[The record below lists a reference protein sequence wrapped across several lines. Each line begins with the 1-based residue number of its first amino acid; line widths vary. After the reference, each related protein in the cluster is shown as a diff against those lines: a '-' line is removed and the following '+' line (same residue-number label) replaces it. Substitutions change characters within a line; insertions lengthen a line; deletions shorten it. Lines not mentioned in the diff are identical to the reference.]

1 MVIISNT
8 VIVCLENV
16 SNNDF
21 DKGAITFE
29 ENEDTQIVG

>member
-8 VIVCLENV
+8 VIVQLKNV

-29 ENEDTQIVG
+29 ENDDIQIVG